1 MFIKPATSLVVPRIA
16 NDWYDGGDTSLHPDS
31 VIYVEGAPETTVQY
45 IAETLR
51 RSTGWGFPL
60 QAGQPPKNARTTHL
74 YFKLAAKRVDGID
87 GYALSTA
94 GSVIR
99 IDGATPQGL
108 FYGGITL
115 LQLLPPAIMDRVYRE
130 RVAWT
135 VPAGYYKDEARLRWR
150 GAMLDVGRHFFPVA
164 AIKRFLDQLALLKFN
179 VFHWHLT
186 EDEGWR
192 IEIKKY
198 PKLTEV
204 GAWRKETRGDGVP
217 HGGFYTQDEIR
228 EVVAYAKKLH
238 ITVVPEIDMPG
249 HMQAA
254 IASYPQ
260 LGCTDQKVEVG
271 TTFGVWDNVQH
282 STVLYPS
289 PETVSFMQDV
299 LTEVLELFPS
309 QYIHIGGDEANKS
322 LWKSSPKVQALI
334 QQLGVKNED
343 ELQSWFI
350 RQMDDFL
357 TARGRKLIGWDEIL
371 EGGLAKGA
379 TVMSW
384 RSFNGAVEAVKKGHD
399 TIISSCNG
407 TYLTYISSADVA
419 KEPHA
424 GAARLSLEDVYA
436 FNPIPDELFS
446 EEGKKHILGLQG
458 HFWTE
463 HIPTEYR
470 LHFNA
475 FPRLCALAETAWTAP
490 QSRDYEDFLRRLRP
504 HLNRLSIMDIA
515 YRPLDY

>member
-16 NDWYDGGDTSLHPDS
+16 NDWYDGGDASLHPDS
-31 VIYVEGAPETTVQY
+31 VIYVEGVPESTVLY

-60 QAGQPPKNARTTHL
+60 QVGEPSKNTRTTHL
-74 YFKLAAKRVDGID
+74 FFKLDTQRQDGID
-87 GYALSTA
+87 GYSLQTA
-94 GSVIR
+94 GNIIR
-99 IDGATPQGL
+99 IEAATPAGL
-108 FYGGITL
+108 FYGGITF
-115 LQLLPPAIMDRVYRE
+115 LQLLPPAVFDRVYRE

-135 VPAGYYKDEARLRWR
+135 VPAGYYRDHARFGWR
-150 GAMLDVGRHFFPVA
+150 GAMLDVGRHFLPVA
-164 AIKRFLDQLALLKFN
+164 GVKRFLDQLALLKLN

-186 EDEGWR
+186 EDQGWR

-228 EVVAYAKKLH
+228 EVVAYASKLH

-249 HMQAA
+249 HTQSV
-254 IASYPQ
+254 IASYPE
-260 LGCTDQKVEVG
+260 LGCTGEPCDVW
-271 TTFGVWDNVQH
+271 TTWGISYNILAPGPDSVA
-282 STVLYPS
+282 
-289 PETVSFMQDV
+289 FMQDV

-309 QYIHIGGDEANKS
+309 QYIHIGGDEADKK
-322 LWKSSPKVQALI
+322 LWKTTPVVQERI
-334 QQLGVKNED
+334 RQLGLKDED

-379 TVMSW
+379 TVMAW
-384 RSFNGAVEAVKKGHD
+384 RGFSGAQKAAELGHD
-399 TIISSCNG
+399 VIISSDNG
-407 TYLTYISSADVA
+407 TYLIHMGSDDFG

-424 GAARLSLEDVYA
+424 GSARLTLEDVYA
-436 FNPIPDELFS
+436 YSPIPEGMFS
-446 EEGKKHILGLQG
+446 EEGEKHILGLQG
-458 HFWTE
+458 HLWTE
-463 HIPTEYR
+463 SQQTEYR
-470 LHFNA
+470 MHYNA
-475 FPRLCALAETAWTAP
+475 FPRLCALAETAWTA
-490 QSRDYEDFLRRLRP
+490 SELKDYNDFLRRVKP